1 MRCRRLSAQKCLRHN
16 RFSLRFRCSKVI
28 TLSNEK
34 SDFYSSTPELGGGK
48 NQQLGVDILGQK
60 AVVPQSLFTAFL
72 RGTGI
77 LYSPFGNLPADVDRI
92 AFSAFRIRFSASE
105 YTYNIPP
112 KIERKSHCA
121 ATTFCGLNARV
132 RASENRWQTTC
143 LRCYAFTS
151 RFVSR
156 TMAIRRNT
164 VRKTAQLR
172 KKPQIPP
179 AITSSVRLE
188 FIPRIMR
195 E

>member
-1 MRCRRLSAQKCLRHN
+1 M
-16 RFSLRFRCSKVI
+16 RFSCSKGIVLA
-28 TLSNEK
+28 TGK
-34 SDFYSSTPELGGGK
+34 SGFYSSTPKLRAARTCIRCRHFESKSCCATITFCPSSEEL
-48 NQQLGVDILGQK
+48 
-60 AVVPQSLFTAFL
+60 
-72 RGTGI
+72 RI

-121 ATTFCGLNARV
+121 ATTFCGLNVRV

-151 RFVSR
+151 RFVSV
-156 TMAIRRNT
+156 TLAIRRNT
-164 VRKTAQLR
+164 VKKTAQLR

-188 FIPRIMR
+188 FMPMIMR